1 MENEDKIPDDEI
13 DFQSIGKKVYKLL
26 SCPFLLVVSNFKTFI
41 AFILAA
47 IILSISL
54 KYTLPKTYKSS
65 FIIKPSD
72 IYDKLYLKV
81 LGDIPVLL
89 KQKDYVAISKIL
101 SLSPKVVNTLSG
113 ISLLNSAYKI
123 GVDST
128 NSTEI
133 VIETT
138 DFNQFI
144 PIQNAIIA
152 YLENNSYY
160 LKISTLQKKQ
170 INLEMALI
178 DKEIEQIDSLKKLQL
193 LHAGK
198 MAFVNANAT
207 LLNEVVDP
215 TILYKTSVTRYER
228 KLQLIAKQAFNE
240 RFQLIKRCALTQQHS
255 SPPRILAMCLYLVPA
270 FMLLCIVFLLIK
282 ESIRLKA
289 PKG

>member
-1 MENEDKIPDDEI
+1 MENEHKIPDDEI

-26 SCPFLLVVSNFKTFI
+26 SYPFLLVVSNFKTFI

-101 SLSPKVVNTLSG
+101 SLSPKVVHTLSG

-152 YLENNSYY
+152 YLENNPYY

-193 LHAGK
+193 SHYGK
-198 MAFVNANAT
+198 ANLVT
-207 LLNEVVDP
+207 SNSILLTDALDP
-215 TILYKTSVTRYER
+215 STLYKADMERHER
-228 KLQLIAKQAFNE
+228 KLKLIAKQAFNE

-255 SPPRILAMCLYLVPA
+255 SPPRILVMCLYLVPA